1 MIFDGPVD
9 AIWIENMNTVLDDNK
24 KLCLVSGEIIAMSE
38 RMNLIF
44 EPMDLAVAS
53 PATVSRCGMVYM
65 EPSQLGWQPLMSS
78 WLARLPPSLLA
89 HAPHR
94 KLLEDLFLWLLEPCL
109 WFVRK
114 CCRAPVPTS
123 DILLANS
130 LMRLLDAHLDAW
142 RDTGDKDD
150 KNYVPKPPPDAKK
163 GGELLQG
170 LFVFCLI
177 WCVGATVDDAGR
189 AKFDAFLRAL
199 LKREAPGTEGAL
211 AVLAVPGAPQP
222 VAPDPKD
229 LKLARPLPE
238 KGTVFDVM
246 WTGKDWVE
254 WMGTQ
259 PHYKVPKGARFHD
272 IFVPTFE
279 TVQTAYLADVLLQH
293 SIPILVAGNT
303 GTGKVRLRL
312 RLRLRPKG

>member
-1 MIFDGPVD
+1 M
-9 AIWIENMNTVLDDNK
+9 
-24 KLCLVSGEIIAMSE
+24 
-38 RMNLIF
+38 
-44 EPMDLAVAS
+44 
-53 PATVSRCGMVYM
+53 
-65 EPSQLGWQPLMSS
+65 
-78 WLARLPPSLLA
+78 
-89 HAPHR
+89 
-94 KLLEDLFLWLLEPCL
+94 
-109 WFVRK
+109 
-114 CCRAPVPTS
+114 
-123 DILLANS
+123 
-130 LMRLLDAHLDAW
+130 
-142 RDTGDKDD
+142 
-150 KNYVPKPPPDAKK
+150 
-163 GGELLQG
+163 
-170 LFVFCLI
+170 
-177 WCVGATVDDAGR
+177 
-189 AKFDAFLRAL
+189 
-199 LKREAPGTEGAL
+199 
-211 AVLAVPGAPQP
+211 LAVPGAPQP

-312 RLRLRPKG
+312 RLRLRLRHRV